1 MVWILPIVVTP
12 ELSTIVTIPPKV
24 DMLMILVR
32 REMEQ
37 VWVDVFERERLTLL
51 MSTALQHN
59 GTLLMR
65 GSDARNTAMIK
76 RTVILLRSEH
86 KQGWVTVILIV
97 IFTRRMNAKKRAINQ
112 WELRIMYVTKIFIRT
127 SMMTLESG
135 VVFVVRLV
143 EERMI
148 MPAVTLHTIK
158 LHQRSSRRLNR
169 PSHQHQHPP
178 SHLIA

>member
-1 MVWILPIVVTP
+1 
-12 ELSTIVTIPPKV
+12 
-24 DMLMILVR
+24 MILVR

-97 IFTRRMNAKKRAINQ
+97 IFTRRMNAKTRTINPG
-112 WELRIMYVTKIFIRT
+112 ELIIMQHTMST
-127 SMMTLESG
+127 MMTLESG
-135 VVFVVRLV
+135 VVFVVRIL
-143 EERMI
+143 EARMI
-148 MPAVTLHTIK
+148 MHAVTLQFHIQ
-158 LHQRSSRRLNR
+158 LQRLNR
-169 PSHQHQHPP
+169 PSHQHQDPP
-178 SHLIA
+178 PHLSASRNHIDKINRKSNCKNGTYIYNFIKY